1 MTVTTAT
8 GEREAG
14 ANPASAKGRTRPDAA
29 AADHGPRRSLL
40 IARRWGL
47 VLVAMAALVGG
58 ASFAVLLGFTP
69 IAPEGDTITA
79 ISLANGFLVVLLAVL
94 VGREVL
100 ALVRAR
106 RHGRSASRL
115 HVRIIALFGV
125 VAALPAI
132 AVAVIAGITLDA
144 GLDRIFENRTRT
156 IVDSSV
162 NVARSYINQSAF
174 NARASTV
181 SMAAALSRQRRLYSL
196 DRYAFADFLRVQ
208 TQVRGFLGAMLIAAD
223 GEVMEA
229 YEVDGSLPPA
239 PPERIADVRAGR
251 QATAIVPPGENG
263 VVGVITPLFDLR
275 PGMVLYTAQAV
286 DPAVLNSLDL
296 MEKITADYAQLEANR
311 RPLQIGFAALYVGLC
326 LTVLLAAIWTGLG
339 VADRLMVPI
348 RRLIGAADRVRAGD
362 LSTSVPLQRTEG
374 DLRSLAQTFNSMVVD
389 IGAQRAEILAT
400 QAQSD
405 ERRRFTEAVLSGV
418 SAGVIGLT
426 PRGRVTIA
434 NTFAEQILGTSVDD
448 MLDKDI
454 ATVAPDLAAVV
465 VAARAADRDVHREQ
479 VTVRREGEER
489 TLNVQ
494 VTAEDQ
500 TDGSRAYVVTFDDIT
515 DLVTA
520 QRTSAWADVARR
532 IAHEIKNPLTP
543 IQLSAERLKRR
554 YGRKIDPDDRAVFD
568 LCTETIVRQV
578 GDIGRMVDEFSSFAR
593 MPKPTMVLGDLAESA
608 KEALFL
614 RKVGHPETRFEHD
627 LEPGVLIARFDPRL
641 MTQALGNLIK
651 NAAEAIEGAGIPAAE
666 GRVRLSGRVEGDEV
680 LIDVIDNGKGLPVE
694 ERHKLLEPYMTT
706 REKGTGLGLAIVGKI
721 VEEHHGRIEL
731 LDAPPPPPGTE
742 PAGGPG
748 AMIRIRLP
756 RGGDSEDPP
765 AGDGAAPNSERTF

>member
-1 MTVTTAT
+1 MATTSVTSAAELPDRAV
-8 GEREAG
+8 GREAG
-14 ANPASAKGRTRPDAA
+14 T
-29 AADHGPRRSLL
+29 RRSLL

-47 VLVAMAALVGG
+47 AFVVAAAVVGG
-58 ASFAVLLGFTP
+58 VSFAVLLGLTP
-69 IAPEGDTITA
+69 LAPEGDTITV
-79 ISLANGFLVVLLAVL
+79 ISLANAAFVIALAVL

-100 ALVRAR
+100 ALMRAR

-115 HVRIIALFGV
+115 HVRIIGLFGI

-132 AVAVIAGITLDA
+132 VVAIIAGITLDA
-144 GLDRIFENRTRT
+144 GLDRIFETRTRT

-174 NARASTV
+174 SARASTV
-181 SMAAALSRQRRLYSL
+181 SMAAALNRQRRLYSL
-196 DRYAFADFLRVQ
+196 DRFAFSDFMRVQ
-208 TQVRGFLGAMLIAAD
+208 TQVRGFLGAVIIDANGDTVERFKA
-223 GEVMEA
+223 E
-229 YEVDGSLPPA
+229 GSELPLPPLDKVVA
-239 PPERIADVRAGR
+239 VRSGK
-251 QATAIVPPGENG
+251 QATSIVPPDETG

-286 DPAVLNSLDL
+286 DPTVLNSLDL

-348 RRLIGAADRVRAGD
+348 RRLISAADRVREGD
-362 LSTSVPLQRTEG
+362 LATSVSLDRSEG
-374 DLRSLAQTFNSMVVD
+374 DLRSLSQTFNSMVSNL
-389 IGAQRAEILAT
+389 GEQRSEILAT
-400 QAQSD
+400 QAKAD

-426 PRGRVTIA
+426 PRGKVTIA
-434 NTFAEQILGTSVDD
+434 NTFAEQLLGSSEADL
-448 MLDKDI
+448 LDRDI
-454 ATVAPDLAAVV
+454 AEVSPDLAAVV
-465 VAARAADRDVHREQ
+465 IAARAGNRDDHRETI
-479 VTVRREGEER
+479 TVQDGASER

-500 TDGSRAYVVTFDDIT
+500 RDGSRAYVVTFDDIT
-515 DLVTA
+515 DLVSA

-554 YGRKIDPDDRAVFD
+554 YGRKIDEEDRAVFD
-568 LCTETIVRQV
+568 QCTDTIVRQV

-593 MPKPTMVLGDLAESA
+593 MPKPTMIVGDLAEAA

-627 LEPGVLIARFDPRL
+627 LKTGELIARFDPRL
-641 MTQALGNLIK
+641 LTQALGNLIK
-651 NAAEAIEGAGIPAAE
+651 NAAEAIEGADIPESE
-666 GRVRLSGRVEGDEV
+666 GRVRLEGRVEGGEV
-680 LIDVIDNGKGLPVE
+680 VLDVIDNGKGLPVE
-694 ERHKLLEPYMTT
+694 DRQKLLEPYMTT

-731 LDAPPPPPGTE
+731 LDAPAPRPGE
-742 PAGGPG
+742 ERVGGPG

-756 RGGDSEDPP
+756 
-765 AGDGAAPNSERTF
+765 AHAPDEPHNSADAEPGQGTQDEGKS